1 MKKWFKK
8 LTKNFKFKFSINS
21 SLQDASEKSN
31 IIKNNL
37 KQFKNGKR
45 NFKQKSRKKDRWNLS

>member
-1 MKKWFKK
+1 MKKWFKE
-8 LTKNFKFKFSINS
+8 LIKNFKFKFSINS

-45 NFKQKSRKKDRWNLS
+45 NFK

>member
-1 MKKWFKK
+1 MKWIKFIKHFKIK
-8 LTKNFKFKFSINS
+8 LSINN

-37 KQFKNGKR
+37 KQLKNGKR
-45 NFKQKSRKKDRWNLS
+45 NFNKKNREKTRSSIR

>member
-37 KQFKNGKR
+37 KQLKNGKR
-45 NFKQKSRKKDRWNLS
+45 NFNKKNREKTRSSIR

>member
-37 KQFKNGKR
+37 KQLKNGKR
-45 NFKQKSRKKDRWNLS
+45 NFNKKNREKTRSGIR